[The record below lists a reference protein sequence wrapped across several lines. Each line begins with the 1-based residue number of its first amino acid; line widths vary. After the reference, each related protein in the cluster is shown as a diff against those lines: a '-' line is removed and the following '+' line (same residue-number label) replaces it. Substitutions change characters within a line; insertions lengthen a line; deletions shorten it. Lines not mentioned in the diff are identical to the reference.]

1 MYLLDTS
8 CDPVSCGA
16 EYSVVKV
23 PVNIMGILDTRSE
36 WAGEQISGDVRE
48 E

>member
-1 MYLLDTS
+1 MDLLDTS

-16 EYSVVKV
+16 EYSAVKGA
-23 PVNIMGILDTRSE
+23 VNIMGILDNRTE
-36 WAGEQISGDVRE
+36 WADEQISGDVRE

>member
-1 MYLLDTS
+1 MDLLDTS

-16 EYSVVKV
+16 EYSAVKGA
-23 PVNIMGILDTRSE
+23 VNIMGILDTRTE
-36 WAGEQISGDVRE
+36 WAGVETSGDVRE